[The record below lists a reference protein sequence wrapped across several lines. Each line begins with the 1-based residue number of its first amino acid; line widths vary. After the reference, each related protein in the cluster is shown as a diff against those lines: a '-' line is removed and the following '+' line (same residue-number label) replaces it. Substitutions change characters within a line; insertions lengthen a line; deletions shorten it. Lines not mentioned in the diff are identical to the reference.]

1 MVEYKLWERLFTELC
16 DLECVVRILSFG
28 SKRQSIIKCV
38 SVSGSKRYSDL
49 LFTNFSDKFQQ
60 LMQHYNI
67 CERFCQLFKDY
78 DNSFD
83 NSLDEVAKVV
93 QYGMLIGGFLSECGW
108 LSYAN
113 EVLSK
118 VFYNGEYFFCCNTL
132 TR

>member
-1 MVEYKLWERLFTELC
+1 MLPRDTL
-16 DLECVVRILSFG
+16 
-28 SKRQSIIKCV
+28 
-38 SVSGSKRYSDL
+38 
-49 LFTNFSDKFQQ
+49 NFYIDFVDKFQQ

-78 DNSFD
+78 DSSF
-83 NSLDEVAKVV
+83 NNHLDEVANVV

-118 VFYNGEYFFCCNTL
+118 VFYNGEYFFCCET
-132 TR
+132 